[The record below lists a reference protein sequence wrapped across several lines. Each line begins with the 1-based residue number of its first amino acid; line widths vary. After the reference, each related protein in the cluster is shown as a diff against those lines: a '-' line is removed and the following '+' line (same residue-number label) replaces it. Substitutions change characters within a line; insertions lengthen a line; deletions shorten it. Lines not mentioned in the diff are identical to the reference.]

1 MDKVKEKLSVS
12 LSVEDFLRRFF
23 LVELREQNLDEL
35 ISLSLNFSDKF
46 KNHDFI
52 LWLNK
57 CKDDLN
63 LLDELRYEFNRL
75 FVGPRHPKAEPYES
89 VYFDYKTMFGEKTM
103 QVRGF
108 YESSGLKLSKEQFD
122 KFPDDILHKKYDFI
136 RTHPFEWFYKFS
148 SRCKEATNLEAYVS
162 FADFLNL
169 YLENEIEQSRALLTF
184 KS

>member
-52 LWLNK
+52 LWINK

-75 FVGPRHPKAEPYES
+75 FVGP
-89 VYFDYKTMFGEKTM
+89 
-103 QVRGF
+103 
-108 YESSGLKLSKEQFD
+108 
-122 KFPDDILHKKYDFI
+122 
-136 RTHPFEWFYKFS
+136 
-148 SRCKEATNLEAYVS
+148 
-162 FADFLNL
+162 
-169 YLENEIEQSRALLTF
+169 
-184 KS
+184 

>member
-35 ISLSLNFSDKF
+35 ISISLNFSDKF

-89 VYFDYKTMFGEKTM
+89 VYFYYKKMFCEKTI

-108 YESSGLKLSKEQFD
+108 YKSSGLKLSKEQFD
-122 KFPDDILHKKYDFI
+122 
-136 RTHPFEWFYKFS
+136 
-148 SRCKEATNLEAYVS
+148 
-162 FADFLNL
+162 
-169 YLENEIEQSRALLTF
+169 
-184 KS
+184 